1 MGLGGPNGAG
11 LPPMLSLQA
20 ASTLGTVGTRYDLD
34 TAYDKWAL
42 RVKLNGNATG
52 VVVQLKGAIASSSDA
67 NGALVALTT
76 WSLQAPQSCDDTV
89 FITGKPV
96 TSVLAEVTSLSST
109 GTTVT
114 AWISGCR

>member
-1 MGLGGPNGAG
+1 MGLGAPSRPG
-11 LPPMLSLQA
+11 LPPLLSLNA
-20 ASTLGTVGTRYDLD
+20 ASTQGAVGTRYDLE
-34 TAYDKWAL
+34 TAYSQWAL

-52 VVVQLKGAIASSSDA
+52 VVVQLKGAVASSSDA
-67 NGALVALTT
+67 NGALVAMTT
-76 WSLQAPQSCDDTV
+76 WSLASQSCDDTI

-114 AWISGCR
+114 AWISGVR

>member
-1 MGLGGPNGAG
+1 MGIGAANRPG
-11 LPPMLSLQA
+11 LPPLLSLNA
-20 ASTLGTVGTRYDLD
+20 ASTEGSVGTRYDLE
-34 TAYDKWAL
+34 TAYSQFAL

-52 VVVQLKGAIASSSDA
+52 VVVQLKGAVASSSDA
-67 NGALVALTT
+67 NGALVAMTT
-76 WSLQAPQSCDDTV
+76 WSLQAPQSCDDTI

-114 AWISGCR
+114 AWISGVR